1 MSVKLCRQ
9 TNPLGYTSGHDRL
22 HVEGPHPVQCRLPA
36 WVGASYRWGWRH
48 LAVTAAD
55 DGREAA
61 QTGPAGEGGRTWYA
75 ESA

>member
-1 MSVKLCRQ
+1 MTACMWKGLTRCSA
-9 TNPLGYTSGHDRL
+9 G
-22 HVEGPHPVQCRLPA
+22 LPA